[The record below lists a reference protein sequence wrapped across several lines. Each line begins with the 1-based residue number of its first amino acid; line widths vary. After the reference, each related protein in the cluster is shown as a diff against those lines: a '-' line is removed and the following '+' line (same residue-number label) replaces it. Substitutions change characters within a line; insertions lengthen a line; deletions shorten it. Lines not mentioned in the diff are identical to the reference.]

1 MNNVKLLDG
10 MFKQSQDKGKEYLLY
25 LDLDRLIAPCYEAA
39 GQKPKKLRYGGWEAK
54 EIAGHSIGH
63 WLSAAS
69 SMYAVTGDIELK
81 NRLEYAIDELSFVQA
96 LIQVAMLADLA
107 ETALTKYSAE
117 NSMLNILV

>member
-39 GQKPKKLRYGGWEAK
+39 GQKPKKPRYGGWEAK
-54 EIAGHSIGH
+54 EKAGYSIGH

-69 SMYAVTGDIELK
+69 SMYAATGDIELK
-81 NRLEYAIDELSFVQA
+81 IDWNMQ
-96 LIQVAMLADLA
+96 
-107 ETALTKYSAE
+107 
-117 NSMLNILV
+117 